1 MAVFFFVVGL
11 EIKYEILKGELSN
24 PRKLALP
31 VLAAVGGMVA
41 PALVYL
47 AFNLG
52 PNGQP
57 GGWPTPAATDIAF
70 ALAALAAIGP
80 RLPASLRVFL
90 LTLAIADDLGAVAL
104 IAVLFTAKVQV
115 WALAAAGGRA
125 EPVGPLQKAGMWM
138 GTQMNTLTDRSNAH
152 IAEMV
157 IQGATMGIIEMT
169 KARNTC
175 PDADPGAASLASRFI
190 VAQNDI
196 IDRQKHYLREPA
208 LV

>member
-1 MAVFFFVVGL
+1 MDETIQLLQDVARNARTG
-11 EIKYEILKGELSN
+11 EEAIGELMTKAES
-24 PRKLALP
+24 REMRSELDRERQQYRS
-31 VLAAVGGMVA
+31 AAREA
-41 PALVYL
+41 E
-47 AFNLG
+47 
-52 PNGQP
+52 
-57 GGWPTPAATDIAF
+57 T
-70 ALAALAAIGP
+70 
-80 RLPASLRVFL
+80 
-90 LTLAIADDLGAVAL
+90 
-104 IAVLFTAKVQV
+104 
-115 WALAAAGGRA
+115 ALAAAGGRP
-125 EPVGPLQKAGMWM
+125 EPISPMQRAGMWV